1 MQSGNKLILFIMDF
15 NLLKRILPG
24 EVIEYTTRNGVR
36 ATDGREFAQHRVFQI
51 SRNVMSSDTS
61 CSVKL
66 GSTHVLCSLKTHSE
80 SGSLLYNTSV
90 NV

>member
-1 MQSGNKLILFIMDF
+1 MDF

-24 EVIEYTTRNGVR
+24 EVIEYTTRNGIR
-36 ATDGREFAQHRVFQI
+36 ASDGRENTQHRAFTI
-51 SRNVMSSDTS
+51 SRGVMSSDTS

-66 GSTHVLCSLKTHSE
+66 GATHVLCSLRPYAE
-80 SGSLLYNTSV
+80 SGSLVQNTSV